1 MKKFKFA
8 FEGLRYAF
16 KQKAVLTQAILAI
29 LALIGGAIIRL
40 DNYEWLA
47 FIICIAGV
55 ISLEIV
61 NSVIENLCDLYLKEY
76 DIRIKHIKD
85 MASGAVLVF
94 CIGALIVCV
103 LCVLR
108 RII

>member
-1 MKKFKFA
+1 MKKFKYA
-8 FEGLRYAF
+8 FEGLKFAF
-16 KQKAVLTQAILAI
+16 KQKAVLIQALLAI
-29 LALIGGAIIRL
+29 FAIIGGLIIKL

-61 NSVIENLCDLYLKEY
+61 NSVVENLCDLYSKEY

-94 CIGALIVCV
+94 CIGAFLVCLICV
-103 LCVLR
+103 VR
-108 RII
+108 RLS